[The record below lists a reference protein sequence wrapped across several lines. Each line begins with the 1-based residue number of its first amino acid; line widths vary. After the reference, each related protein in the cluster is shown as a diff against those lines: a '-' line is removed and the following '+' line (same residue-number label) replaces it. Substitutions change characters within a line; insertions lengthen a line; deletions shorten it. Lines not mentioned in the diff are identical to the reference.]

1 MHILSRLS
9 NEPNYEEKGFSL
21 KRAPKESDGQGL

>member
-9 NEPNYEEKGFSL
+9 KEPNYEANGFSL
-21 KRAPKESDGQGL
+21 KRAPKESDGQEL